1 MHNENFFRTLD
12 NVRLVR
18 RYMEDGHFNCDY
30 IVIDTIHV
38 APQSSQGI
46 SIPRRAQRV
55 CVEDF
60 LMNCEFQLKTD
71 EPLMPAGT
79 IVAYAQFKVEESL
92 EHIRPALLYMKPAN
106 EFQPAFKVIGEPD
119 FPVVQ
124 LVGEKMN
131 VAFDRL
137 NGFMR
142 GLNIDNLPIIAPGG
156 ELRPNFWRAVTDNDM
171 GARLQQR
178 FAVWRNPQMNM
189 QSFDICPLNNRQT
202 EVTATY
208 DMPEVKGTLKL
219 TYLLSEDGDVTVT
232 QEMTTEEGAKV
243 SDMFRFGMVMQL
255 PYDMDRSEF
264 YGRGPVENY
273 IDRKESQCLGIYKQT
288 ADEQF
293 YPYVRPQETGLKSDV
308 RWWWQRNGE
317 GNGFK
322 VSPEWGNY
330 LSMCALHYDIETLD
344 EGKDKHQRHPSD
356 LKKSEYTNLFIDSEH
371 MGLACVNSWG
381 AMPLP
386 QHQVKY
392 GNKKLTFVISTSD
405 GQQLKA
411 LP

>member
-1 MHNENFFRTLD
+1 MLKKFKKCFALAG
-12 NVRLVR
+12 LVFALAFCT
-18 RYMEDGHFNCDY
+18 G
-30 IVIDTIHV
+30 
-38 APQSSQGI
+38 
-46 SIPRRAQRV
+46 
-55 CVEDF
+55 
-60 LMNCEFQLKTD
+60 
-71 EPLMPAGT
+71 GT
-79 IVAYAQFKVEESL
+79 AYAAVRMAEIPLYHHHSESCIGYEDEEVE
-92 EHIRPALLYMKPAN
+92 AD
-106 EFQPAFKVIGEPD
+106 G
-119 FPVVQ
+119 
-124 LVGEKMN
+124 
-131 VAFDRL
+131 DR
-137 NGFMR
+137 
-142 GLNIDNLPIIAPGG
+142 
-156 ELRPNFWRAVTDNDM
+156 V
-171 GARLQQR
+171 
-178 FAVWRNPQMNM
+178 
-189 QSFDICPLNNRQT
+189 
-202 EVTATY
+202 
-208 DMPEVKGTLKL
+208 
-219 TYLLSEDGDVTVT
+219 TYLLSEDGELTVT

-317 GNGFK
+317 GKGFK
-322 VSPEWGNY
+322 VVPERGDY
-330 LSMCALHYDIETLD
+330 LCMCALHYDIETLD
-344 EGKDKHQRHPSD
+344 EGKDKQQRHPSD